1 MGAVEIVLI
10 LVGVAFL
17 VGSHFVQEKFSEKDL
32 QEISKMSETQLNIIV
47 EKQLKSARTQV
58 EDAVEEIIDES
69 LEITKRGLEK
79 ETNEKIM
86 AVSEYSDTVLDTMNK
101 THNEIMFLYSML
113 NDKQS
118 EMTEAMGTLQKY
130 SKEAKAIQQE
140 AATTAATAVTAE
152 SDAIAETGNKREKM
166 TQATAIEDT
175 ASFML
180 DNDIIGTQ
188 ESMFI
193 NKNDQILMMYREGK
207 SEVEIAKALDCGLG
221 EVKLVLGLFT
231 EEGMK

>member
-1 MGAVEIVLI
+1 METVEIVLI

-17 VGSHFVQEKFSEKDL
+17 VGSHFVQERFSEKDL

-58 EDAVEEIIDES
+58 EDSVEEIIDES

-79 ETNEKIM
+79 QTNEKIM
-86 AVSEYSDTVLDTMNK
+86 AISEYSDTIFETMNK

-118 EMTEAMGTLQKY
+118 EMTDTVGTLQKY
-130 SKEAKAIQQE
+130 VKEAKTVQQE
-140 AATTAATAVTAE
+140 AVVMVQEAE
-152 SDAIAETGNKREKM
+152 PVVETYVKRETL
-166 TQATAIEDT
+166 TQAAKMKEPLEEV
-175 ASFML
+175 FG
-180 DNDIIGTQ
+180 NDIVGTQ

-193 NKNDQILMMYREGK
+193 NKNDQILMLHREGK

-231 EEGMK
+231 EEGTK